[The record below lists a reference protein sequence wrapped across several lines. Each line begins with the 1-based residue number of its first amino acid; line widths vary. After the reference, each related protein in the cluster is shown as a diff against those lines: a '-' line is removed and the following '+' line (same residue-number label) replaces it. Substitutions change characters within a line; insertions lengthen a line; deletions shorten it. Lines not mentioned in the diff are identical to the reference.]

1 LRDKQALVMP
11 GDKPAQLKTTPLDP
25 PFESSQTFKIEGKL
39 SENGTF
45 EAKVED
51 TVMGEQEV
59 PMRLAFRRIPQSQW
73 KDLMQQISYALGY
86 SGTVSDVTASAPEI
100 VTEPFHFTYSY
111 NRKDYPDWSNH
122 QFTVP
127 GLPFLMP
134 ALRDDASDPIW
145 LGSPKET
152 ISNSKVEVP
161 KGYEPLVP
169 ANVDLKYNFAEY
181 HASYSVVHGVLTAK
195 RSFLVKQHE
204 VPVAEFEDYRSFVKT
219 LQNDVNQY
227 VQTSSVGVSI
237 APKTVLAPATPPT
250 SVSSLRELPESNS
263 TDANR
268 LEAEARDDIAKRD
281 MQSAVSS
288 LYRAVSVDPKF
299 TRAWVML
306 GGLLLMQKQKDAGI
320 DAFQKAIASDPNQ
333 PAIPKAL
340 GLSLMGDS
348 QFEDA
353 IPVWKDYTKAHP
365 EDLDGVASLGA
376 CLQQLKRY
384 SEAVTVY
391 EAAVKTNETRPEL
404 QANLGSAYL
413 LAGDREKAGL
423 VFAKLARLDQEGKT
437 FNDVAYQMANAD
449 LDLPVALD
457 YAKKAVRAA
466 EEESQK
472 ITLADLNTKDLGQIQ
487 KLAAYWDTLGWVDNR
502 MSKLDEAGVY
512 LQAAWKLT
520 QDGVVA
526 GHLCQVY
533 ERLHK
538 TASAIRMCRL
548 AVYRIPMSEQLAL
561 NQYRSEMDEAQ
572 HRLDHLTG
580 SSTASKGAGDASDVA
595 IRERTFKLTRFL
607 PGTESAEFFILLSSD
622 GKSRTFKV
630 EDTKFISGS
639 DKMKFQGKQ
648 LKNIDFNVPA
658 PSDFPTRF
666 VRRGILGCYQ
676 YTGCSLVLLEPASV
690 RSVN

>member
-1 LRDKQALVMP
+1 
-11 GDKPAQLKTTPLDP
+11 
-25 PFESSQTFKIEGKL
+25 
-39 SENGTF
+39 
-45 EAKVED
+45 
-51 TVMGEQEV
+51 
-59 PMRLAFRRIPQSQW
+59 MRLAFRRVPQSQW
-73 KDLMQQISYALGY
+73 KDLMQQISYGLGFE
-86 SGTVSDVTASAPEI
+86 GTVSEASASTPEM
-100 VTEPFHFTYSY
+100 VTEPFHFAYSY

-134 ALRDDASDPIW
+134 RSGMTQSDPIW
-145 LGSPKET
+145 LGSPQET
-152 ISNSKVEVP
+152 ISDSKVEVP
-161 KGYEPLVP
+161 QGYEPQLP
-169 ANVDLKYNFAEY
+169 ANVDLKYDFAEY
-181 HASYSVVHGVLTAK
+181 HASYSVVYGVLTAK

-204 VPVAEFEDYRSFVKT
+204 VPVAEFGNYRNFVKT

-227 VQTSSVGVSI
+227 VQTSSVGASI
-237 APKTVLAPATPPT
+237 APKVSATPNALSSGDAAPLGKFASRATWEQFHRREPT
-250 SVSSLRELPESNS
+250 GIRGARRHRENVTRKVLCPLCTAQSRSIRNLRELGLCS
-263 TDANR
+263 
-268 LEAEARDDIAKRD
+268 
-281 MQSAVSS
+281 
-288 LYRAVSVDPKF
+288 
-299 TRAWVML
+299 
-306 GGLLLMQKQKDAGI
+306 GLLLMQKQKDAGI

-340 GLSLMGDS
+340 GLSLMGNS

-391 EAAVKTNETRPEL
+391 EAAVKTNEST
-404 QANLGSAYL
+404 
-413 LAGDREKAGL
+413 AGTSSEFRFSISSCRRSGEGQDWCLRNWRAWI
-423 VFAKLARLDQEGKT
+423 RRGKT

-457 YAKKAVRAA
+457 YAKKAVHAA

-472 ITLADLNTKDLGQIQ
+472 ITLADLTLRTWGKTE
-487 KLAAYWDTLGWVDNR
+487 KLAAYWDTLGWVDDR
-502 MSKLDEAGVY
+502 MSKLDEAEVY

-526 GHLCQVY
+526 SHLCQVY

-561 NQYRSEMDEAQ
+561 RQYKPEMDEAQ

-580 SSTASKGAGDASDVA
+580 SSTASKGAGYAS
-595 IRERTFKLTRFL
+595 ECGN
-607 PGTESAEFFILLSSD
+607 P
-622 GKSRTFKV
+622 
-630 EDTKFISGS
+630 
-639 DKMKFQGKQ
+639 
-648 LKNIDFNVPA
+648 
-658 PSDFPTRF
+658 
-666 VRRGILGCYQ
+666 
-676 YTGCSLVLLEPASV
+676 
-690 RSVN
+690 